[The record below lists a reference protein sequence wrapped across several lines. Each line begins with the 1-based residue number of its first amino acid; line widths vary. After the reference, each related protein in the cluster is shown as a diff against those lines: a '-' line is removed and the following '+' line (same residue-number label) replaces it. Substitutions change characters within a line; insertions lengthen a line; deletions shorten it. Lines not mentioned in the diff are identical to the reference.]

1 MAADIIALPTDA
13 ITVADQHL
21 MYQIETDSTIDDAFR
36 FVITVYEDSVSGTL
50 LGKFYLTPNPQDFTF
65 FNLAEAVRGLCQ
77 VDDRTYGGT
86 TAIHSLSANYFTRS
100 NGNIKKFVVGA
111 GEWDGSTEAL
121 NDITETIY
129 LIDGHFQI
137 SQGLDP
143 SFTAYYPKLSTAK
156 TWLTDRIPASNIVTI
171 NAAEEDEGVVAFLN
185 KSVLNGQSISST
197 VKFELCRLYSVRSSA
212 LNARHYN

>member
-36 FVITVYEDSVSGTL
+36 YVITVYKDSVSGTL

-129 LIDGHFQI
+129 SSSTGI
-137 SQGLDP
+137 SRYRKDSTLLSRLTTLNSRRQKHGSP
-143 SFTAYYPKLSTAK
+143 TASPL
-156 TWLTDRIPASNIVTI
+156 R
-171 NAAEEDEGVVAFLN
+171 
-185 KSVLNGQSISST
+185 ISSRLT
-197 VKFELCRLYSVRSSA
+197 QPKKMREL
-212 LNARHYN
+212 